1 MFLICFRHKGSCDG
15 GRFVHNDIPELHKA
29 MSEIAMKLN
38 LKPHIVGKNNALICG
53 PGGNYIWA

>member
-1 MFLICFRHKGSCDG
+1 
-15 GRFVHNDIPELHKA
+15 VHNDIPELHKA

-53 PGGNYIWA
+53 PGGKYIWTLLTYM